1 MNTALLAPPR
11 RSPAWLIS
19 LMALAV
25 ALSICLSTPTA
36 HADDTDWDAVAD
48 RIVATISQ
56 IPGQYQK
63 KDQTGVEKS
72 IRSAYYEIYQVSGM
86 EAQVNHRLGDDRS
99 DAFTKELLGIRTLTR
114 DKAPQAKVQAAVDTT
129 TRTLRTDV
137 KDLKATPE
145 INDQWARVASS
156 ITKKI
161 SEANTSYAAG
171 DGDAAYAAAKDAYLA
186 HYEADG
192 LEKATISYLGQARV
206 TQLEAIF
213 NKLRQAAKDKS
224 LTPAEYRSTAD
235 QLSADVT
242 ADAKKIDQM
251 TSRSELGWSGFLAS
265 FLVLL
270 REGAEALLVVA
281 AVVTYAMKAGRRD
294 QLVGIVV
301 GVIGALAISAG
312 LALLFS
318 RLAASATSGQSQELL
333 EGVTGLLAVAMLI
346 WVSNWILSKSS
357 GRRWEEYIERT
368 ASRGTASGGVLA
380 LASVAFLAVL
390 REGAE
395 TILFF
400 SPIIAGAKTSGD
412 HVKIWLGI
420 GSAVLV
426 LAILFTLVWVF
437 GVRLPMKQFFKWT
450 SVLLGILAV
459 TIAGGAVKEFQDA
472 AVVPAHEFGTGV
484 IPQISWLGLY
494 PNAETLLAQLVVV
507 IVLVILVILQ
517 IRGSRS
523 STTSPS
529 SASSVSPEQGSVTVT
544 GTAENNER

>member
-1 MNTALLAPPR
+1 
-11 RSPAWLIS
+11 
-19 LMALAV
+19 MALAI
-25 ALSICLSTPTA
+25 ALAICLSPGSAPAA
-36 HADDTDWDAVAD
+36 HADDPDWDAVAGQM
-48 RIVATISQ
+48 IAKINQ
-56 IPGQYQK
+56 IPGQYQQ
-63 KDQTGVEKS
+63 KDQVGVEKS
-72 IRSAYYEIYQVSGM
+72 IRSAYYEIYQVSGL

-114 DKAPQAKVQAAVDTT
+114 DKAPQAKVQAAVDSTT
-129 TRTLRTDV
+129 KTLRTDV
-137 KDLKATPE
+137 KDLKSTPE
-145 INDQWARVASS
+145 LNDQWSRVAKTISG
-156 ITKKI
+156 KL
-161 SEANTSYAAG
+161 SEAGTAYAAG
-171 DGDAAYAAAKDAYLA
+171 NGDAAYAAAKDAYLA

-206 TQLEAIF
+206 TQLEAMF
-213 NKLRQAAKDKS
+213 NKLRQAAKEKS
-224 LTPAEYRSTAD
+224 LSPEEYKSTAA

-242 ADAKKIDQM
+242 EDAKKIDQM
-251 TSRSELGWSGFLAS
+251 TSQTELGWSGFVAA

-281 AVVTYAMKAGRRD
+281 AVITYAMKAGRRD
-294 QLVGIVV
+294 QLVGIIV
-301 GVIGALAISAG
+301 GVVGALAISAG
-312 LALLFS
+312 LAFLFS
-318 RLAASATSGQSQELL
+318 KLAASATSGQSQELL
-333 EGVTGLLAVAMLI
+333 EGVTGALAVAMLI

-357 GRRWEEYIERT
+357 GRKWEEYIEKT
-368 ASRGTASGGVLA
+368 AGKGTASGGVFA

-420 GSAVLV
+420 GAAVLI

-450 SVLLGILAV
+450 SILLGILAV

-472 AVVPAHEFGTGV
+472 AVVPAHEFGVGV

-494 PNAETLLAQLVVV
+494 PNAETLLAQLVIV
-507 IVLVILVILQ
+507 IILVILAILQ
-517 IRGSRS
+517 IRRSRS
-523 STTSPS
+523 STTTHPPESTI
-529 SASSVSPEQGSVTVT
+529 SPEQDSVTVT
-544 GTAENNER
+544 GTVEHNER